1 MPKPNPVRP
10 RMVLK
15 NPIAK
20 KQQILEEIDGEE
32 REGER
37 NQWKQVGRKAAF

>member
-20 KQQILEEIDGEE
+20 HQILEEIDGEG
-32 REGER
+32 EGEK
-37 NQWKQVGRKAAF
+37 QWKQERGGEEAAF